1 MLNNLTGWHAVLIL
15 VVILLLFG
23 AGKLPALAK
32 SAGQSARILKS
43 ELREGATTPTPAPD
57 APSVAGSTSDASAD
71 PQARVSSTPPPPSTA

>member
-43 ELREGATTPTPAPD
+43 ELREGATAPTPAP
-57 APSVAGSTSDASAD
+57 STATAESSAE
-71 PQARVSSTPPPPSTA
+71 PQPRVSSTPPPPSTA

>member
-43 ELREGATTPTPAPD
+43 ELREGATTPTPAPG
-57 APSVAGSTSDASAD
+57 APSATATTESSAE
-71 PQARVSSTPPPPSTA
+71 PQPRVSSSPPPPPTA

>member
-57 APSVAGSTSDASAD
+57 APSTATAESSAE
-71 PQARVSSTPPPPSTA
+71 PQPRVSSTPPPPSTA

>member
-23 AGKLPALAK
+23 AGKLPALAE

-57 APSVAGSTSDASAD
+57 APSTATAESSAE
-71 PQARVSSTPPPPSTA
+71 PQPRVSSTPPPPSTA

>member
-15 VVILLLFG
+15 AVILLLFG

-43 ELREGATTPTPAPD
+43 ELREGAATPATTATPDPQGTATTD
-57 APSVAGSTSDASAD
+57 APAD
-71 PQARVSSTPPPPSTA
+71 PQNRVSSTPPPPSTA

>member
-57 APSVAGSTSDASAD
+57 APSTATAESSAE
-71 PQARVSSTPPPPSTA
+71 PQPRVSSTPPPPSAA

>member
-43 ELREGATTPTPAPD
+43 ELREGATAPTLAPD
-57 APSVAGSTSDASAD
+57 APSTATAESSAE
-71 PQARVSSTPPPPSTA
+71 PQPRVSSTPPPPSTA

>member
-43 ELREGATTPTPAPD
+43 ELREGATAPTPAPD
-57 APSVAGSTSDASAD
+57 APSVTESSAE
-71 PQARVSSTPPPPSTA
+71 PQPRVSSTPPPPSTA

>member
-43 ELREGATTPTPAPD
+43 ELREGATAPTPAPD
-57 APSVAGSTSDASAD
+57 APSTATAESSAE
-71 PQARVSSTPPPPSTA
+71 PQPRVSSTPPPPSTA